1 MANLTTKELSA
12 IEDSLKCEE
21 NLICKCKMY
30 ASTVQDDELKTKFEE
45 TAQKHMQHYNKLY
58 SLLN

>member
-1 MANLTTKELSA
+1 MVNLTTKELSA

-30 ASTVQDDELKTKFEE
+30 AAQTQDQELKTKFEE
-45 TAQKHMQHYNKLY
+45 VAGKHIQHYNKLY
-58 SLLN
+58 SLLK

>member
-21 NLICKCKMY
+21 TLICKCKQY
-30 ASTVQDDELKTKFEE
+30 AAQMQDTELKNKFDEV
-45 TAQKHMQHYNKLY
+45 AQKHMQHYNKLY
-58 SLLN
+58 SLLS

>member
-1 MANLTTKELSA
+1 MVNLTTKELSA

-30 ASTVQDDELKTKFEE
+30 ANQTQDGELKTKFEE
-45 TAQKHMQHYNKLY
+45 VAQKHMQHYQKLY
-58 SLLN
+58 SLLS